1 MIPFCANLR
10 QGIEREVYFLVVQV
24 YYLTNGG
31 ENGLLG
37 EAIAWNVRLYG
48 EYVYVIAEIMQA

>member
-1 MIPFCANLR
+1 MEGRMDF
-10 QGIEREVYFLVVQV
+10 
-24 YYLTNGG
+24 
-31 ENGLLG
+31 LG